1 MSDSSGGAKS
11 ASSMVEIFNDNVAER
26 PDLVAARYKKDGKWH
41 DVPWSQ
47 YGEEVEKIAGG
58 LLSLGVEAGDR
69 VSLISNTRYEYIS
82 CQYGILS
89 AGAVLQPVYQTLLA
103 HEIDY
108 IVNNAGSVVI
118 IAEDALQLDKV
129 LEIKDKLPN
138 IKKVVLIDGES
149 DDDWVLSMA
158 ELQEAGAAY
167 VKEHPDT
174 IEERSGSLKPDDN
187 LLIMYTSGTTG
198 PPKGVVLTHDAM
210 IYEGQG
216 VQDLNL
222 LDHSTVQMIFLPL
235 AHSFAQVLA
244 TAWMQTC
251 HTLAFA
257 EGLDK
262 IVQNLAEVRPTFMG
276 SVPRIYEKVYSKVVS
291 GGLAA
296 GGIKGFLFKKFVEQ
310 SVLAGDAEKAGKPYG
325 GFWWWLVNK
334 AVVPKVR
341 ERLDGLF
348 GGRLKFFI
356 SGGAPLAP
364 KIAFFFKHVD
374 VTILEGYGLTETS
387 AGTCVNLP
395 HDNRIGTV
403 GPPFPGSKA
412 KIAKDGEILLAG
424 RGVMKEYWQLPDA
437 TAEVFSEEKV
447 DGETIRWF
455 HTGDIGELDADNY
468 LRITD
473 RKKDIIVTAGG
484 KNISPQNIEN
494 LFKTSRYISQMVVH
508 GDKRK
513 YCSALITLD
522 PENIVAWAVEQ
533 GMLDEGEVKKAAT
546 DAVEKAGTSTA
557 DLDWPTLLGKAA
569 PLGTLAP
576 FVKKIHAEA
585 SVRDLVQGEVD
596 TFNNTLAKY
605 ETIKKFE
612 ILDIDFEIGDI
623 LTPTLKVK
631 RKVVS
636 ERYKDLLD
644 GFYAD

>member
-11 ASSMVEIFNDNVAER
+11 ASSMVEIFNANVAER
-26 PDLVAARYKKDGKWH
+26 AETVAARYKKGGKWK
-41 DVPWSQ
+41 DVTWGK
-47 YGEEVEKIAGG
+47 YGTEVEKIAGG
-58 LLSLGVEAGDR
+58 LLSLGVEPGER
-69 VSLISNTRYEYIS
+69 VSLIANTRWEYIAS
-82 CQYGILS
+82 QYGILS
-89 AGAVLQPVYQTLLA
+89 AGCVLQPVYQTLLP

-108 IVNNAGSVVI
+108 IVNNAGSVAI
-118 IAEDALQLDKV
+118 IAEDAVQLDKI
-129 LEIKDKLPN
+129 LEIKDKLPDVKHV
-138 IKKVVLIDGES
+138 ILMDGES
-149 DDDWVLSMA
+149 DDDWVMSMA
-158 ELQEAGAAY
+158 ELQKAGAAY
-167 VKEHPDT
+167 VKENPDA
-174 IEERSGSLKPDDN
+174 IKERSGDLKPDDN

-222 LDHSTVQMIFLPL
+222 LDQDTVQLIFLPL

-244 TAWMQTC
+244 TAWVQTC

-276 SVPRIYEKVYSKVVS
+276 AVPRIYEKVYSKVVS
-291 GGLAA
+291 GGLSA
-296 GGIKGFLFKKFVEQ
+296 GGIKGFLFKKFADH
-310 SVLAGDAEKAGKPYG
+310 SPLAGDAEKAGQPYG

-334 AVVPKVR
+334 AVVPKVS

-348 GGRLKFFI
+348 GGRLTFFL

-364 KIAFFFKHVD
+364 KIAFFFKHVG

-387 AGTCVNLP
+387 AGTCVTLP

-403 GPPFPGSKA
+403 GPPLPGSKV

-424 RGVMKEYWQLPDA
+424 RGVMKEYWRLPDA

-447 DGETIRWF
+447 DGKTIKWF
-455 HTGDIGELDADNY
+455 HTGDIGELDDDGY

-484 KNISPQNIEN
+484 KNIAPQNIEN

-513 YCSALITLD
+513 FCSALITLD
-522 PENIVAWAVEQ
+522 PENIVAWGVEQ

-546 DAVEKAGTSTA
+546 DAVEKSGTSTA

-569 PLGTLAP
+569 PLGTLGE
-576 FVKKIHAEA
+576 FVKKIHGES
-585 SVRDLVQGEVD
+585 SVRDLIQVEVEA
-596 TFNNTLAKY
+596 FNGTLAKY

-612 ILDIDFEIGDI
+612 ILDIDFEVGDI

-631 RKVVS
+631 RKVVT
-636 ERYKDLLD
+636 ERYKKMLD
-644 GFYAD
+644 NFYGD